1 MSGHGFAD
9 AKGGRMPVKV
19 AVLVDGDNIGPHHA
33 ADITRIAAKLGP
45 VQIMRVYLDA
55 QRPSDWHVTP
65 GFHLIHAGSGK
76 NASDILLSIDALA
89 LALRDGVNSFVIV
102 SSDRDFSHIAIRL
115 REYGAAVSGVGE
127 AKAPAT
133 FRQACGTFLQIGPT
147 PKIALVGT
155 HISNLPKL
163 DRLIAAAIVEFSSKG
178 VGMKIEALNA
188 AMRNRHGTQIS
199 ALPEKNWRAYLA
211 ARPNLYDLD
220 PRGPEACVRFRP
232 AGFAQT
238 GPVAVQPIPDAGLAQ
253 AATG

>member
-1 MSGHGFAD
+1 
-9 AKGGRMPVKV
+9 MPVKV

-33 ADITRIAAKLGP
+33 ADIARIAATLGP

-133 FRQACGTFLQIGPT
+133 FRQACGTFLQIGPK
-147 PKIALVGT
+147 PQISLVGQPVGNFSAFDRK
-155 HISNLPKL
+155 IKDIIAEQSEGGKGIQLSKL
-163 DRLIAAAIVEFSSKG
+163 AST
-178 VGMKIEALNA
+178 MH
-188 AMRNRHGTQIS
+188 NRHKTQI
-199 ALPEKNWRAYLA
+199 ATYPEKNWRAYLA

-220 PRGPEACVRFRP
+220 PRGPEARVRVWP